1 MATGNFFKHWPTML
15 LGLVVA
21 AILLVAVFSYQLNQT
36 ESAVVTTFGRPT
48 EVTEPGLHFR
58 WPFPFR
64 NLRGKRIG
72 QHYRPANQPFDSFVF
87 HCFLLFLIIPYVL
100 F

>member
-1 MATGNFFKHWPTML
+1 ML

-48 EVTEPGLHFR
+48 EVTEPGCTSAGRSRSSAFTVSI
-58 WPFPFR
+58 
-64 NLRGKRIG
+64 IG
-72 QHYRPANQPFDSFVF
+72 SAASKEGLESWRRR
-87 HCFLLFLIIPYVL
+87 
-100 F
+100 

>member
-36 ESAVVTTFGRPT
+36 ESAVVPTFGRPT
-48 EVTEPGLHFR
+48 EVPEPGLHFR
-58 WPFPFR
+58 WPFPF
-64 NLRGKRIG
+64 
-72 QHYRPANQPFDSFVF
+72 
-87 HCFLLFLIIPYVL
+87 
-100 F
+100 